1 MRISPKLEKYAS
13 QHHLT
18 GITPHTLEAIS
29 ARLSGYSLKKAH
41 QFIKF
46 HQRIQQQLLNHS
58 VIAHNEYTRWF
69 SSGDMSLQQLK
80 SFVVQF
86 SVFSNLFILAQLQKT
101 INADSL
107 QSMRASKEILMNELG
122 VAFKKDGHNKNSHN
136 KTNGYS
142 SGELPVEGSIEAGE
156 FHFNAAHFE
165 WLYKLAD
172 ALGLAFMETGKRRH
186 GTADTLFYCDELS
199 RLYASEDYTIS
210 QAASFAVENWAAAGF
225 WAELIQGLEKYQS
238 HNAIELPIFFFT
250 YHDKIESQHAQHTLD
265 ELEDIYFMG
274 EINEDVFIQSGN
286 EMLDAVEVFW
296 NGLNKQRK
304 SRQH

>member
-1 MRISPKLEKYAS
+1 MRISPELEKYAS
-13 QHHLT
+13 QHHLI

-29 ARLSGYSLKKAH
+29 AHRSGYSLKKAH
-41 QFIKF
+41 QFITF
-46 HQRIQQQLLNHS
+46 HQRIQRQLLNHP
-58 VIAHNEYTRWF
+58 VIVHNEYTQWF
-69 SSGDMSLQQLK
+69 SRGNMSLQQLK
-80 SFVVQF
+80 SFIVQF
-86 SVFSNLFILAQLQKT
+86 SVFSNLFIIAQLQKT

-122 VAFKKDGHNKNSHN
+122 VAFNHKNSLNN
-136 KTNGYS
+136 K
-142 SGELPVEGSIEAGE
+142 GEDLSVEGSVEAGE

-172 ALGLAFMETGKRRH
+172 ALGLEFMQTGKRRH
-186 GTADTLFYCDELS
+186 GTGDTLFFCDELS

-225 WAELIQGLEKYQS
+225 WGELIQGLTKYQ
-238 HNAIELPIFFFT
+238 HNNNIKLPVFFFT

-265 ELEDIYFMG
+265 ELEDVYFMG
-274 EINEDVFIQSGN
+274 EINEDIFIRSGN

-296 NGLNKQRK
+296 KGLNRQRK
-304 SRQH
+304 KQHH